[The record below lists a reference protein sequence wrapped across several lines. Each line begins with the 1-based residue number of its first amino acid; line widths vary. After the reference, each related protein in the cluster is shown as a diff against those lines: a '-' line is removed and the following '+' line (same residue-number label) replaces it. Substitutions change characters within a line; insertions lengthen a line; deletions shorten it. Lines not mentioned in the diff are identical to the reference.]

1 VNLLKFTD
9 TIQARSN
16 LDFDVKCATIQ
27 FYGKS
32 YNSQSDRWIELNVYM
47 ESSDMLPYLELKFQI
62 NRSSGRHHNT
72 SQ

>member
-32 YNSQSDRWIELNVYM
+32 YNSQSDRWIGLNVYM